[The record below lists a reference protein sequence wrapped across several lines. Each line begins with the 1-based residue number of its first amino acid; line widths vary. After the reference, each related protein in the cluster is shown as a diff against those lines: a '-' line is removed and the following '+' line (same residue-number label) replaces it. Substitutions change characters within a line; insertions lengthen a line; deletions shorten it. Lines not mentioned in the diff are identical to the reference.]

1 MKPLAEVAAPIFERL
16 ADLVRGV
23 DAAIGE
29 LHQITD
35 RNKRIAAAM
44 TNTIASRIRDIV
56 ANHLNEDR
64 ARLTDETHLIHD
76 LGADSL
82 DHIELIMAF
91 EDHFSIDI
99 SDADAEGIRTIGQI
113 ETMITRKLA
122 AKPAKGAA

>member
-1 MKPLAEVAAPIFERL
+1 MTTTIGHNVRDTVAKL
-16 ADLVRGV
+16 LKK
-23 DAAIGE
+23 
-29 LHQITD
+29 D
-35 RNKRIAAAM
+35 R
-44 TNTIASRIRDIV
+44 S
-56 ANHLNEDR
+56 
-64 ARLTDETHLIHD
+64 RLTDDTDLISD

-99 SDADAEGIRTIGQI
+99 SDADAEGVRTIGQI